1 MAPQKSVNKSIGA
14 AKAGK
19 FKKRSVKQAVNFLLF
34 ASPGLFGFLVLSVYP
49 IFRSLFLSF
58 TDRTLL
64 GYDPTSWV
72 GFKNYVRAFGDP
84 YVWESLGNS
93 FVYAFATLVTVNVTG
108 LLVAL
113 LMNYEKGKLSNVLR
127 TIFYAPSILPAVSM
141 VVMFT
146 WIFNPATGFLNTILR
161 GLGIEEV
168 PLWLEGNETVI
179 PTLIIMSFWSFGAK
193 MVIYL
198 AGLQG
203 ISKEYYE
210 AASLDGATPFV
221 AFFRITLPLLA
232 PVLFYNILMNLVGG
246 LQVFTEAYVISG
258 TGTGVP
264 VNFYVLNIFSLAF
277 NSPYELGYASA
288 LAWIL
293 FVIISVLAG
302 LYFALSRKIFNYSG
316 D

>member
-168 PLWLEGNETVI
+168 PLWL
-179 PTLIIMSFWSFGAK
+179 
-193 MVIYL
+193 
-198 AGLQG
+198 
-203 ISKEYYE
+203 
-210 AASLDGATPFV
+210 
-221 AFFRITLPLLA
+221 
-232 PVLFYNILMNLVGG
+232 
-246 LQVFTEAYVISG
+246 
-258 TGTGVP
+258 
-264 VNFYVLNIFSLAF
+264 
-277 NSPYELGYASA
+277 
-288 LAWIL
+288 
-293 FVIISVLAG
+293 
-302 LYFALSRKIFNYSG
+302 
-316 D
+316 